1 MARNRGRPRSFDADA
16 TLKQVY
22 KIFRSNG
29 FAGTSLDDIAHATGL
44 NRPSLYAAFGDKRT
58 MYLAAIGIVRDS
70 VIDSADRLDAADLGL
85 RATLDRWLKG
95 GVEAYLAGDN
105 GPGGC
110 LAICTAVAESVSDA
124 EIRLS
129 LDQVL
134 RVIDERVAKWFERA
148 GIDEPLGRAR
158 LVAAVMH
165 SMSIRARAG
174 QPREILNAM
183 AEDALVYLV
192 PSKS

>member
-1 MARNRGRPRSFDADA
+1 
-16 TLKQVY
+16 
-22 KIFRSNG
+22 
-29 FAGTSLDDIAHATGL
+29 
-44 NRPSLYAAFGDKRT
+44 

-70 VIDSADRLDAADLGL
+70 IAASANRLDAANLGL
-85 RATLDRWLKG
+85 RETLDLWLKG
-95 GVEAYLAGDN
+95 GVEAYLTGDN

-124 EIRLS
+124 EIRSS

-134 RVIDERVAKWFERA
+134 DVIDERVAKWFERA
-148 GIDEPLGRAR
+148 GMSEPLGRAR

-174 QPREILNAM
+174 QPRELLNAM
-183 AEDALVYLV
+183 AEDALTYLV
-192 PSKS
+192 PSEG

>member
-1 MARNRGRPRSFDADA
+1 MARNRGRPRSFDADL

-29 FAGTSLDDIAHATGL
+29 YAGTSLDDIAQVTGL

-58 MYLAAIGIVRDS
+58 MYLAAVGMVRDS
-70 VIDSADRLDAADLGL
+70 VVASADRLDAADLGL

-95 GVEAYLAGDN
+95 SVEAYLAGDN

-124 EIRLS
+124 EIRSS
-129 LDQVL
+129 LEQVL
-134 RVIDERVAKWFERA
+134 SVLDERVARWFELA
-148 GIDEPLGRAR
+148 GDPDPVGRAR
-158 LVAAVMH
+158 LVAAVIH

-174 QPREILNAM
+174 QPREVLDAM
-183 AEDALVYLV
+183 ADDALAYLV
-192 PSKS
+192 PSER

>member
-1 MARNRGRPRSFDADA
+1 MSRNRGRPRSFDADV
-16 TLKQVY
+16 TLRQVY

-29 FAGTSLDDIAHATGL
+29 FAGTSLDDIAQATDL
-44 NRPSLYAAFGDKRT
+44 NRPSLYAAFGDKRM
-58 MYLAAIGIVRDS
+58 MYLAAVHMVRDG
-70 VIDSADRLDAADLGL
+70 IAESADRLDAAGLGL

-95 GVEAYLAGDN
+95 SIEAYLTGDN

-124 EIRLS
+124 EIRSS

-134 RVIDERVAKWFERA
+134 QLADERVARWFERA
-148 GIDEPLGRAR
+148 GAADPLGRAR

-165 SMSIRARAG
+165 SVSIRARAG
-174 QPREILNAM
+174 QPREVLDAM
-183 AEDALVYLV
+183 AEDALTYLV
-192 PSKS
+192 PSEC

>member
-1 MARNRGRPRSFDADA
+1 MARNRGRPRSFDADL

-29 FAGTSLDDIAHATGL
+29 YAGTSLDDIAQATGL

-58 MYLAAIGIVRDS
+58 MYLTAVGMVRDS
-70 VIDSADRLDAADLGL
+70 VIASADRLDAAHLGL

-95 GVEAYLAGDN
+95 SIEAYLAGDN

-124 EIRLS
+124 EIRSS
-129 LDQVL
+129 LEQVL
-134 RVIDERVAKWFERA
+134 SVLDERVARWFELA
-148 GIDEPLGRAR
+148 GDPDPVGRAR
-158 LVAAVMH
+158 LVAAVIH

-174 QPREILNAM
+174 QPREVLDAM
-183 AEDALVYLV
+183 ADDALAYLV
-192 PSKS
+192 PSER

>member
-1 MARNRGRPRSFDADA
+1 MARNRGRPRSFDADL
-16 TLKQVY
+16 TLMQIY

-29 FAGTSLDDIAHATGL
+29 FAGTSLDDIAQATGL

-70 VIDSADRLDAADLGL
+70 IAASADRLDAADLGL
-85 RATLDRWLKG
+85 RATLDLWLKG
-95 GVEAYLAGDN
+95 GVKAYLAGDN

-124 EIRLS
+124 EIRSS
-129 LDQVL
+129 LDDVL
-134 RVIDERVAKWFERA
+134 GVIDERVARWFERA
-148 GIDEPLGRAR
+148 DMSDPLGRAR

-165 SMSIRARAG
+165 SLSIRARAG
-174 QPREILNAM
+174 QPREVLNAM
-183 AEDALVYLV
+183 AEDALTYLV
-192 PSKS
+192 PSER

>member
-1 MARNRGRPRSFDADA
+1 MTRSRGRPRSFDADV
-16 TLKQVY
+16 TLRQVY

-29 FAGTSLDDIAHATGL
+29 FAATSLDDIARATGL

-58 MYLAAIGIVRDS
+58 MYLAAIRLVQDS
-70 VIDSADRLDAADLGL
+70 VADSADRLDAAGLGL
-85 RATLDRWLKG
+85 RATLDAWLKG
-95 GVEAYLAGDN
+95 SVEAYLTGDN

-124 EIRLS
+124 DIRSS
-129 LDQVL
+129 LEQVL
-134 RVIDERVAKWFERA
+134 RLVDERVAKWYERA
-148 GIDEPLGRAR
+148 GLSDPLGRAR

-174 QPREILNAM
+174 QPKEVLNAM
-183 AEDALVYLV
+183 AEDALTYLV
-192 PSKS
+192 PSKC